1 MVRMRETETRISE
14 LGIVVNVK
22 EDGTIVV
29 QQGTNVIE
37 WGLGNGHTQ
46 MVLDAILTISF
57 SIEKDM
63 YLSSRMKRDQTPEQ

>member
-1 MVRMRETETRISE
+1 MSRLREVETSISE

-29 QQGTNVIE
+29 QQGTNIIE
-37 WGLGNGHTQ
+37 WPTAMGYTQ

-63 YLSSRMKRDQTPEQ
+63 YLSSRMKKNQTPE